1 MLFDDGSVRGWGN
14 NDRGQ
19 LVDGAKPIPTNPP
32 NTKKPR
38 SYDVGWATTNPCDS
52 SFSTRRIGSLALM
65 TLVEEVTFHKLD
77 RRLADYLQ
85 RSLPMNPSNWS
96 R

>member
-1 MLFDDGSVRGWGN
+1 MLFDDGSVR
-14 NDRGQ
+14 
-19 LVDGAKPIPTNPP
+19 VGATTIGGSWLTAP
-32 NTKKPR
+32 NRFRRIHQTPR